1 MKVVIPGGSGHV
13 GTLLANTLHR
23 SGNDVVVLSRAP
35 RLAPWRIVSW
45 DGVTVGD
52 WSEEIDG
59 ADVVINLAGRS
70 VNCRYNATN
79 RQDILESRTRSTRAV
94 GAAIAASARPPRVW
108 LQASTAT
115 IYSHRYDAANDELS
129 GVLGGDEPNIP
140 KTWMFS
146 IEVARAWEAAFNEV
160 ELPSTRKVALRSA
173 IVMSPEDGGAF
184 ATLMTLA
191 RFGLGGQAGPGD
203 QYISWTHHSDFTKA
217 VLWIIDHQRL
227 AGVVNIAAPNPLP
240 QKDFMRELRRAAGI
254 RVGLPAAAWMLEVG
268 AMLMRTE
275 TELILKSRRVVPTRL
290 LESGLAF
297 DFPRWPEAVDDLVR
311 RREVRTSA
319 RIVSPGPR

>member
-1 MKVVIPGGSGHV
+1 
-13 GTLLANTLHR
+13 
-23 SGNDVVVLSRAP
+23 DVVVLSRAP

-94 GAAIAASARPPRVW
+94 GAAIAASARPPHTW

-191 RFGLGGQAGPGD
+191 RFGLGGQAGQATNTSRGLITPTSPRRCCGSS
-203 QYISWTHHSDFTKA
+203 ITSDWLELSTSPLRTRFRRKTSCGSCGAQQGFGSDSLPRRGCSRSARCSCAARRSSFSRA
-217 VLWIIDHQRL
+217 V
-227 AGVVNIAAPNPLP
+227 GSCPLGSS
-240 QKDFMRELRRAAGI
+240 K
-254 RVGLPAAAWMLEVG
+254 AAWPLTFRAG
-268 AMLMRTE
+268 QRQLT
-275 TELILKSRRVVPTRL
+275 T
-290 LESGLAF
+290 
-297 DFPRWPEAVDDLVR
+297 
-311 RREVRTSA
+311 
-319 RIVSPGPR
+319 

>member
-297 DFPRWPEAVDDLVR
+297 DFPRWSEAVDDLVR
-311 RREVRTSA
+311 RREVGASA
-319 RIVSPGPR
+319 RLVSPGPR